1 MWRRDM
7 RFIGNYYSC
16 MISDHTVYK
25 MNNSQRNIVK
35 QPWQIFEIK
44 IDRYEEQSERKRE
57 KMDEKIS
64 GG

>member
-1 MWRRDM
+1 
-7 RFIGNYYSC
+7 
-16 MISDHTVYK
+16 MISDHTAYK